1 MDVGTGIPLGHV
13 FQRGWTA
20 GRLLCPF
27 ATAAAIDLRVAP
39 ACVPDTS
46 QTLSSFRQGSI
57 RRPTRFN
64 PESVELQLGCIRAW
78 LKTVRKPKQREGL
91 DPRKSQADFKQPP
104 VLAWLQSLSRFT
116 PESVELQLGCIR
128 PWLRTVRKPKQK
140 RGLDPRKSQGGFERA
155 SVLAWL
161 QSPSRFTPESVELQA
176 GMHTPMVE
184 NCAKT
189 QAKRGARSK

>member
-27 ATAAAIDLRVAP
+27 ATATAIELRMAP

-64 PESVELQLGCIRAW
+64 PESVELQAGMHTRLVENCA
-78 LKTVRKPKQREGL
+78 KT
-91 DPRKSQADFKQPP
+91 QATRGARSKKEPSRLQATSCPC
-104 VLAWLQSLSRFT
+104 LAS
-116 PESVELQLGCIR
+116 ESVEIHSGVC
-128 PWLRTVRKPKQK
+128 RT
-140 RGLDPRKSQGGFERA
+140 S
-155 SVLAWL
+155 
-161 QSPSRFTPESVELQA
+161 A

-189 QAKRGARSK
+189 QAKARARSKKEPRRLRAGFCPCLAPESVEIHSGVCRTSSWDAYAHG